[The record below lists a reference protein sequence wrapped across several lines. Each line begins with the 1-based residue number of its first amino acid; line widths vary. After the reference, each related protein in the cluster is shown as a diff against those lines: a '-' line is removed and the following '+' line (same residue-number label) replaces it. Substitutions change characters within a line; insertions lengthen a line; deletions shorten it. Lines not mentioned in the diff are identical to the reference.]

1 MKHSSSPS
9 PTLLRHVQ
17 LRRTC
22 ERGQNTAWGFGAVKV
37 FWMATLDGEDNSSL
51 SVPHIVHPHRRS
63 GGALP
68 TRVLPCRGYM
78 CSLSVHLSREHVS
91 SAALWQQPAQVR
103 PLQDSKMFRGTRTT
117 KEAPSPQTIINRGC
131 VAARQD
137 SARRVHVR
145 LNIF

>member
-1 MKHSSSPS
+1 M
-9 PTLLRHVQ
+9 Q

-22 ERGQNTAWGFGAVKV
+22 ERGQNTTWGFGAVKV
-37 FWMATLDGEDNSSL
+37 FWIATLDGEDNSSL

-63 GGALP
+63 GVALP

-103 PLQDSKMFRGTRTT
+103 PLQDVPRNQNYKSSSIAANDHKSWLRCRKAGLGQARARAPEHLLTAAQRT
-117 KEAPSPQTIINRGC
+117 Q
-131 VAARQD
+131 VA
-137 SARRVHVR
+137 SHY
-145 LNIF
+145 LKS